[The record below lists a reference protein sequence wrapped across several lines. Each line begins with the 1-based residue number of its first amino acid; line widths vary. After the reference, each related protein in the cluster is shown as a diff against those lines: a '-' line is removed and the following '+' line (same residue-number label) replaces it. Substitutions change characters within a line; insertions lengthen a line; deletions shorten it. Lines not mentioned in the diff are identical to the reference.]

1 MLMSKILVPQAVM
14 TLSGVASKKRMMQEI
29 ADRAER
35 VYALDATLVLP
46 ALIERE
52 ALGPTGVGRGVALPH
67 ARLSG
72 LEDIRGL
79 FVRLDKPVNYDAV
92 DRQPVDLV
100 FALFAP
106 DGNGVDHL
114 KALATVS
121 RVLRDP
127 SFCSALRANDDANKL
142 YALMTSDETSR
153 AAQSAA

>member
-29 ADRAER
+29 SDRAER
-35 VYALDATLVLP
+35 VYGLDATLVLP

>member
-29 ADRAER
+29 TDRAER
-35 VYALDATLVLP
+35 VYGLDATLVLP

-72 LEDIRGL
+72 LEDILGL